1 MAEADAEDALA
12 HGVERPE
19 EGAEAEDPPL
29 VAVRVVRAAAHH
41 EPLVPPH
48 LLRRRELAVDHPE
61 AVPPLLLPSAAER
74 RDEDVAVPAVHL
86 PRVLRVVQRQQQR
99 VPPHPYA
106 AARRRRR
113 HRHREEIECVC
124 AGEVAGL
131 SCV

>member
-1 MAEADAEDALA
+1 MTEADAEDALA

-61 AVPPLLLPSAAER
+61 AVPSLLLPSAA
-74 RDEDVAVPAVHL
+74 AAAAAAS
-86 PRVLRVVQRQQQR
+86 
-99 VPPHPYA
+99 PPSYA
-106 AARRRRR
+106 AFRA
-113 HRHREEIECVC
+113 E
-124 AGEVAGL
+124 L
-131 SCV
+131 SCSWRQSRARLIPCPCKQLGRTIWAWC